1 MAISSIGVGSNL
13 DLATLLTNL
22 ETSESAPLKAIQTKA
37 TSYTTKL
44 SAFSQVQSALN
55 TLKTA
60 GDKLA
65 NPVFFDTVK
74 ASVGDDDILTA
85 TPGDGS
91 VAGSYKI
98 DVTQLA
104 QSQSLVSAGRAD
116 TKTAVG
122 NGKITLQFGTITGGT
137 LDSTTGQYTGAGFTD
152 DVTRASAEITID
164 STNNTLEGI
173 RAAINKANV
182 GVTAS
187 IVNDGSGTPYRLVLT
202 STRSGEE
209 SSMQI
214 SVAGD
219 AALQN
224 LVGYD
229 PAGAQSMRQ
238 TTVAQDA
245 KLNVNGI
252 DIVSSGNTVTDAI
265 PGTTLTLSTEGETD
279 VKMTSDTSTVSTA
292 ITAFVN
298 AYNALQKTAT
308 TLTAYDED
316 TKKASALT
324 GDQTLRTLMNR
335 VRQTLTAS
343 QSGGTNDMKVLSEIG
358 VTMQKD
364 GTLAIDTTKLNKA
377 LSENM
382 TGVAKL
388 FSSGIG
394 ETGGYGKQMSA
405 LVTDLTSTSGSLTAA
420 TNGINSTLDD
430 LSDQYNAMQDRVD
443 ATIARYRA
451 QFTALDVAVASMNN
465 TMTYLTQQFAAM
477 NKSN

>member
-1 MAISSIGVGSNL
+1 
-13 DLATLLTNL
+13 
-22 ETSESAPLKAIQTKA
+22 
-37 TSYTTKL
+37 
-44 SAFSQVQSALN
+44 
-55 TLKTA
+55 
-60 GDKLA
+60 
-65 NPVFFDTVK
+65 
-74 ASVGDDDILTA
+74 
-85 TPGDGS
+85 
-91 VAGSYKI
+91 
-98 DVTQLA
+98 
-104 QSQSLVSAGRAD
+104 
-116 TKTAVG
+116 
-122 NGKITLQFGTITGGT
+122 
-137 LDSTTGQYTGAGFTD
+137 
-152 DVTRASAEITID
+152 
-164 STNNTLEGI
+164 
-173 RAAINKANV
+173 
-182 GVTAS
+182 
-187 IVNDGSGTPYRLVLT
+187 
-202 STRSGEE
+202 
-209 SSMQI
+209 MQI
-214 SVAGD
+214 SVDGD

-238 TTVAQDA
+238 TAAAQDA

-265 PGTTLTLSTEGETD
+265 PGTTLTLAAEGKTD
-279 VKMTSDTSTVSTA
+279 VKLTSDTSTVSAA

-308 TLTAYDED
+308 TLTAYDKD

-335 VRQTLTAS
+335 VSGTLSSS
-343 QSGGTNDMKVLSEIG
+343 QAGGPNDMKVLSEIG

-388 FSSGIG
+388 FSSGTG

-465 TMTYLTQQFAAM
+465 TMTYLTQQFDAM

>member
-13 DLATLLTNL
+13 ELGTLLTNL
-22 ETSESAPLKAIQTKA
+22 ETAESAPLTAIQTKA

-55 TLKTA
+55 TLKAA

-65 NPVFFDTVK
+65 SPAFFDTVK
-74 ASVGDDDILTA
+74 ASVSDDKILSA
-85 TPGDGS
+85 TPGDSS

-122 NGKITLQFGTITGGT
+122 NGKITLQFGSITGGA
-137 LDSTTGQYTGAGFTD
+137 LDATTGQYTGAGFTD
-152 DVTRASAEITID
+152 DVTRPSAEITID
-164 STNNTLEGI
+164 EDNNTLDGI
-173 RAAINKANV
+173 RAAINRANV

-202 STRSGEE
+202 STRSGEA

-214 SVAGD
+214 SVDGD
-219 AALQN
+219 AALQS

-238 TTVAQDA
+238 TTVAQNA

-265 PGTTLTLSTEGETD
+265 PGTTLTLASEGESD
-279 VKMTSDTSTVSTA
+279 VKLTSDTSAVSA
-292 ITAFVN
+292 GITAFVN

-308 TLTAYDED
+308 TLTAYDAE
-316 TKKASALT
+316 TKKGSALT

-335 VRQTLTAS
+335 VRQTLSGS
-343 QSGGTNDMKVLSEIG
+343 QPGGTNDMKVMSEIG

-364 GTLAIDTTKLNKA
+364 GTLAIDSKKLDKA
-377 LSENM
+377 LSDNM

-388 FSSGIG
+388 FSSGTG
-394 ETGGYGKQMSA
+394 ETTGYGKQMSA
-405 LVTDLTSTSGSLTAA
+405 LVTDLTSIDGSLTAA
-420 TNGINSTLDD
+420 TKGINSTIDD

-465 TMTYLTQQFAAM
+465 TMTYLTQQFEAM
-477 NKSN
+477 SGK

>member
-1 MAISSIGVGSNL
+1 
-13 DLATLLTNL
+13 
-22 ETSESAPLKAIQTKA
+22 
-37 TSYTTKL
+37 
-44 SAFSQVQSALN
+44 
-55 TLKTA
+55 
-60 GDKLA
+60 
-65 NPVFFDTVK
+65 
-74 ASVGDDDILTA
+74 
-85 TPGDGS
+85 
-91 VAGSYKI
+91 
-98 DVTQLA
+98 
-104 QSQSLVSAGRAD
+104 
-116 TKTAVG
+116 
-122 NGKITLQFGTITGGT
+122 
-137 LDSTTGQYTGAGFTD
+137 
-152 DVTRASAEITID
+152 
-164 STNNTLEGI
+164 
-173 RAAINKANV
+173 
-182 GVTAS
+182 
-187 IVNDGSGTPYRLVLT
+187 
-202 STRSGEE
+202 
-209 SSMQI
+209 MQI

-265 PGTTLTLSTEGETD
+265 PGTTLILSTEGETD

-335 VRQTLTAS
+335 VRQTLTGS